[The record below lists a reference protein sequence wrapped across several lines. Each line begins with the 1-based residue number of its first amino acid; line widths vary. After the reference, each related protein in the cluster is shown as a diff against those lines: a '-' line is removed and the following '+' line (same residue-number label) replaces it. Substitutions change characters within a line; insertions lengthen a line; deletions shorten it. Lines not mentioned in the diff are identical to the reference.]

1 MQPAIYLADTNVIS
15 EFVSAKPHAK
25 VMRWLQSVGSIAVSV
40 ITVEEARFGLSWHT
54 NPRKLALFNAVLA
67 QAAAMYPV
75 TESVAERAGVLRG
88 QLQAQGITRT
98 PADMLI
104 AATAL
109 EHRLVIATRNVNDF
123 TRCGVEVVN
132 PFTYAVYRG

>member
-1 MQPAIYLADTNVIS
+1 MPPVIYLADTNVIS
-15 EFVSAKPHAK
+15 EFVSARPHVK

-40 ITVEEARFGLSWHT
+40 VTLEEANFGLSWHA
-54 NPRKLALFNAVLA
+54 NPRKLALFHAVLA
-67 QAAAMYPV
+67 QATAVYEVNHSIA
-75 TESVAERAGVLRG
+75 TRAGVLRG

-109 EHRLVIATRNVNDF
+109 EHRLVIATRNVRDF
-123 TRCGVEVVN
+123 SRCRVEVVN
-132 PFTYAVYRG
+132 PFTYAA